1 MMKKLLSL
9 SLLLCTSIFAAP
21 PTSPAPNAQGT
32 VGAPQKTTGF
42 NSIILTVNKDAITR
56 QDIDARIRLVLLTSG
71 MPYSPEIV
79 ESMRSQVV
87 KSLIDEKLQ
96 TQAADSQKIII
107 PAAQITEEI
116 TKLATENNM
125 DFEKLKTL
133 LKEQGIPIKTLEN
146 RIRAQIAWARYI
158 REYLKER
165 YPAQIQVSDQEVD
178 KLYTKRTQ
186 DHDQTQFEVL
196 EIFLRID
203 SPTQAESVKK
213 DADRIYIDL
222 QNGAN
227 FRVLA
232 RQISQG
238 TSAAT
243 GGYIGWIPKGQLD
256 SSVDTVLEKMEVSEF
271 SQPIRVPLGYRI
283 LMLLDKKQAGQISY
297 GQREIVYKQVI
308 TPFDDAAPVEEQEKA
323 MAQIEELQ
331 KANGCANFEK
341 TAKIL
346 KYEVSEIKRKFKEIP
361 EGFQKLFTNS
371 PVGTTLQPIRIPEGA
386 LSAML
391 CSIEVPGKITKEQTP
406 EEIVKAKAEISNALE
421 QDKTRKLAERELI
434 MLHSIAYIK
443 NQIEEAPSPTET
455 KKK

>member
-1 MMKKLLSL
+1 MKKLLSL
-9 SLLLCTSIFAAP
+9 SLLLCTGVFAAP
-21 PTSPAPNAQGT
+21 SAIAASSAQDTIIAPHKSTS
-32 VGAPQKTTGF
+32 F

-107 PAAQITEEI
+107 SQTQITEEI

-165 YPAQIQVSDQEVD
+165 YPAQIQVSDQEVEQ
-178 KLYTKRTQ
+178 LYIKRTQ

-203 SPTQAESVKK
+203 NPSQTEIVKK
-213 DADRIYIDL
+213 DADRIYTDL

-238 TSAAT
+238 TSNAT
-243 GGYIGWIPKGQLD
+243 GGYIGWIPKGQFD
-256 SSVDTVLEKMEVSEF
+256 SSVDSILEKMEVSEF
-271 SQPIRVPLGYRI
+271 SAPIRVPLGYRI

-297 GQREIVYKQVI
+297 GQREVSYKQVI
-308 TPFDDAAPVEEQEKA
+308 VPFDDAAPVEEQEKA
-323 MAQIEELQ
+323 MAHIEELQ
-331 KANGCANFEK
+331 KVNGCANFEK
-341 TAKIL
+341 TAKNL
-346 KYEVSEIKRKFKEIP
+346 SYEITEVKRKFKEIP

-371 PVGTTLQPIRIPEGA
+371 PVGTMLQPIRIPEGA

-391 CSIEVPGKITKEQTP
+391 CSIEVPSKKNNTDQTP
-406 EEIVKAKAEISNALE
+406 EEIVKTKAEISNTLE

-434 MLHSIAYIK
+434 MLHSIAYI
-443 NQIEEAPSPTET
+443 NHAEEVPSHAET